1 MISVK
6 DLIKTSNG
14 TRILR
19 GVSFEVP
26 PQTVL
31 GIIGASGSGKTTL
44 LRCLNGL
51 ERIDG
56 GMIEADGLRL
66 EPNLSR
72 SEYNRRVNELRR
84 KVGTVFQHLY
94 LFPHLTVLGNVIEAP
109 TRATVPHPKAISE
122 AYELLESVGLKEK
135 ARRYPESLSG
145 GEQQRVAIARALAM
159 HPALLMFDEPTS
171 ALDPKRSAGLRSL
184 LRGFVE
190 RGHTMV
196 IVSHSI
202 GFLEGLADQLLYM
215 EAGEVVEAGAT
226 DLVLNSLR
234 DPRTKDFV
242 EQAKCGIAAKP
253 DSSAS
258 GFSDLSCSRK
268 SHGLISGHTNPPEPC
283 ASKAVA
289 EQSASREIH

>member
-1 MISVK
+1 MIRVTN
-6 DLIKTSNG
+6 LIKQANG

-19 GVSFEVP
+19 RVSFEVA
-26 PQTVL
+26 PQSVL

-51 ERIDG
+51 ERIDA
-56 GMIEADGLRL
+56 GMIECGEVRL
-66 EPNLSR
+66 EPNLSKH
-72 SEYNRRVNELRR
+72 EYTRRVNELRR

-94 LFPHLTVLGNVIEAP
+94 LFPHLTVLGNIIEAP
-109 TRATVPHPKAISE
+109 THVLRVPRREAQSE
-122 AYELLESVGLKEK
+122 AYELLESVGLKDK
-135 ARRYPESLSG
+135 ARRYPETLSG

-190 RGHTMV
+190 RRHTMV

-215 EAGEVVEAGAT
+215 ENGEVVECGET
-226 DLVLNSLR
+226 DQILKSPG

-242 EQAKCGIAAKP
+242 EQAK
-253 DSSAS
+253 
-258 GFSDLSCSRK
+258 
-268 SHGLISGHTNPPEPC
+268 
-283 ASKAVA
+283 
-289 EQSASREIH
+289 